1 LTPVIFYFLLFTFYF
16 LLFTSHSHQN
26 MSVLVY
32 TENINGSFKKS
43 VYEVVS
49 YAKAVA
55 DKLNTSVTAVSIG
68 NVDQSALTS
77 LGNYGASRV
86 LNVTSDQLKQFVNQA
101 YASVIAAAANQTEA
115 AVIVISNSFS
125 GKGLAPR
132 VAAKLEAGLADGV
145 VELPQ
150 INGNTFTLKKTA
162 FSGKAFAIAE
172 LTSAKK
178 VIALNPNSFELRE
191 TGGNPT
197 VETFQPDIPGS
208 DLATVI
214 QDIVRSTDKV
224 TLPDAEIVVSAGRGL
239 KGPEN
244 WGMIEE
250 LADALGAAT
259 ACSKPVS
266 DAGWRPHSEHVGQTG
281 IAVSPN
287 LYIAIGISG
296 AIQHLAGVSASKTIV
311 VINKDPEAPFF
322 KVADYGIV
330 GDAFDVVP
338 RLTAAIKAH
347 KEN

>member
-1 LTPVIFYFLLFTFYF
+1 
-16 LLFTSHSHQN
+16 

-32 TENINGSFKKS
+32 TEHTEGKFKKS
-43 VYEVVS
+43 AYEVVS
-49 YAKAVA
+49 YAKAIA
-55 DKLNTSVTAVSIG
+55 DLMSTTVTAVSIG
-68 NVDQSALTS
+68 NVDSAELAA

-86 LNVTSDQLKQFVNQA
+86 LHVSSEQLTQFVNQA
-101 YASVIAAAANQTEA
+101 YASVIAAAADHTQA
-115 AVIVISNSFS
+115 DVVVISNTFS

-132 VAAKLEAGLADGV
+132 VAAKLGAALADGA
-145 VELPQ
+145 VELPEVD
-150 INGNTFTLKKTA
+150 GNTLKVKKTA
-162 FSGKAFAIAE
+162 FSGKAFAVTE
-172 LTSAKK
+172 LTAPKK
-178 VIALNPNSFELRE
+178 VVALNPNAFEVRE
-191 TGGNPT
+191 TGGSAAVDAFT
-197 VETFQPDIPGS
+197 PDIPTD
-208 DLATVI
+208 DLQVVI
-214 QDIVRSTDKV
+214 QDVVRATDKV

-244 WGMIEE
+244 WAIIEE

-311 VINKDPEAPFF
+311 VINKDPDAPFF

-330 GDAFDVVP
+330 GDAFEVVP
-338 RLTAAIKAH
+338 KLTAAIKAY
-347 KEN
+347 KGN